1 MRQRKSW
8 EMSEEEVLA
17 LEEKYTEKLGIIEL
31 IMYNHVYYFFFML
44 FSSPLWFLI
53 GLLVGLLISK

>member
-17 LEEKYTEKLGIIEL
+17 LEEKYTEKLNWFERL
-31 IMYNHVYYFFFML
+31 VDNNYVYPFVLL
-44 FSSPLWFLI
+44 FVDVLAFD
-53 GLLVGLLISK
+53 VGLLIGVLL